1 MEPEAAL
8 IRCRGFG
15 IISQGISLRN
25 VGGGCVRTLKRW
37 FRRWKTF
44 RAAQPQLATYR
55 PEVERVFGG
64 PVMWKQTG
72 GCGRDVVCL
81 VMREELP
88 VGVLRVTVSS
98 NLPVGLAKRR
108 NLPFVPLDP
117 EAKIAREWQ
126 AYATGFPFGLTPQP
140 LWRSN
145 HALLCAYVDGEP
157 FKREADAGRTSHL
170 ALATE
175 ALSHIARLH
184 QSGLTHMDMS
194 LSNILRERS
203 GNCRFVDFE
212 YGPAEGLTPEQQ
224 RLYDYLRLLESCWK
238 YIAAGERKTV
248 SATWGK
254 TFRAHAPEAVRS
266 ADIAPLRPA
275 LERILAAPELR
286 TFFNA
291 L

>member
-1 MEPEAAL
+1 M
-8 IRCRGFG
+8 
-15 IISQGISLRN
+15 
-25 VGGGCVRTLKRW
+25 RTFKRW
-37 FRRWKTF
+37 FRRWKSF
-44 RAAQPQLATYR
+44 RAAQPQLAACL

-64 PVMWKQTG
+64 PVTWRQTG

-98 NLPVGLAKRR
+98 NLPAGLAKRR
-108 NLPFVPLDP
+108 ELPFVPLDP
-117 EAKIAREWQ
+117 EEKIAREWQ

-140 LWRSN
+140 LWRSD

-157 FKREADAGRTSHL
+157 FKREADAGRAAYL

-175 ALSHIARLH
+175 ALPHIARLH

-224 RLYDYLRLLESCWK
+224 RLYDYLRLLESIWK
-238 YIAAGERKTV
+238 YIAAEERKTV
-248 SATWGK
+248 PATWGEA
-254 TFRAHAPEAVRS
+254 FRAYAPEAVLS
-266 ADIAPLRPA
+266 ADMDPLRPA
-275 LERILAAPELR
+275 LERILAAPELKA
-286 TFFNA
+286 FFNA